1 MLLPFSVETC
11 GGMAED
17 AVELLD
23 RIATAGAEHLTFWSH
38 NRIVQHL
45 LAVVA
50 VAIQKGN
57 AMTVQ
62 AGYSRAVMR
71 GGHPSVAVGA

>member
-23 RIATAGAEHLTFWSH
+23 RIATAGAEYLVFWSH

-50 VAIQKGN
+50 VSIQKGN
-57 AMTVQ
+57 AMTVLRWQ
-62 AGYSRAVMR
+62 QEATVRA
-71 GGHPSVAVGA
+71 SVVGE